1 MGAVLEDDVDD
12 GQSFAVGHFGSRP
25 IQRLA
30 DVLREKDEA
39 ALRERLHKEFGIE
52 DPRCQTFFASFCF
65 NSLIEIH
72 SSTMEGIRGELFIS
86 VQHDQFVNSV
96 PKDQLQD
103 P

>member
-1 MGAVLEDDVDD
+1 MDPAKKLARQLVALTLAWLHDSQPMGAVLEDDVDD

-52 DPRCQTFFASFCF
+52 ESRIPSVSTVFASF
-65 NSLIEIH
+65 
-72 SSTMEGIRGELFIS
+72 
-86 VQHDQFVNSV
+86 
-96 PKDQLQD
+96 
-103 P
+103 